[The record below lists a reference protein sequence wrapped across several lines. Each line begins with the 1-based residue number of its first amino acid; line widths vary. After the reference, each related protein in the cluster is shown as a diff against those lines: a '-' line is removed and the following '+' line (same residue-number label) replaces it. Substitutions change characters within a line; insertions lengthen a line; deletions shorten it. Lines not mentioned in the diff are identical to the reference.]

1 MENIAVLIPCYNESI
16 TIAKVINDFKAYLPD
31 ATVYVYDNNSTDGSD
46 KIAKDLGAVVRYE
59 KKQGK
64 GNVVRTMF
72 RDINAKCYVMV
83 DADDTY
89 SLEKVRLMCDKV
101 LNENVDMVVGDR
113 LSSTYFKE
121 NKRPFHN
128 LGNKVVLK
136 TINKLF
142 KSDIRDIMTGFRV
155 MSYEFV
161 KTFPV
166 ISKGFEIETEMTIHA
181 VYRNMNIENVIIEYR
196 DRPENSVSKLNTFGD
211 GKKVLIKIFDLYK
224 DYEPLKFFSFIAFV
238 LFIISTIFFVPIVI
252 EFLNTHLV
260 PKFPTLIICAFVYIT
275 AIISFFT
282 GLILDTVKNKDKR
295 DFETKLQI
303 FSYLKNKKNL

>member
-16 TIAKVINDFKAYLPD
+16 TIAKVIKDFKAYLPD
-31 ATVYVYDNNSTDGSD
+31 ATIYVYDNNSTDGSD
-46 KIAKDLGAVVRYE
+46 KIAKESGAVVRYE

-64 GNVVRTMF
+64 GNVVRSMF

-89 SLEKVRLMCDKV
+89 SLDKVRLMCDKI

-128 LGNKVVLK
+128 IGNKIVLH

-142 KSDIRDIMTGFRV
+142 KSNIRDIMTGFRT

-181 VYRNMNIENVIIEYR
+181 VYHNLNIENEIIEYK
-196 DRPENSVSKLNTFGD
+196 DRPKDSPSKLDTFSD
-211 GKKVLIKIFDLYK
+211 GRKVLIKIFDLYK
-224 DYEPLKFFSFIAFV
+224 DYKPLGFFSFLALL
-238 LFIISTIFFVPIVI
+238 LFIISTIFFTPIVI
-252 EFLNTHLV
+252 EYLNTHLV
-260 PKFPTLIICAFVYIT
+260 PKYPTLIICSFVYI
-275 AIISFFT
+275 ASMLSFFA
-282 GLILDTVKNKDKR
+282 GLILDSVASKDKR
-295 DFETKLQI
+295 DFEMKLQI
-303 FSYLKNKKNL
+303 FSYIKNNGNL

>member
-1 MENIAVLIPCYNESI
+1 M
-16 TIAKVINDFKAYLPD
+16 
-31 ATVYVYDNNSTDGSD
+31 YDNNSTDGSD
-46 KIAKDLGAVVRYE
+46 KIAKELGAVVRYE

-72 RDINAKCYVMV
+72 REINAKCYVMV

-89 SLEKVRLMCDKV
+89 SLDKVKDMCDKV

-181 VYRNMNIENVIIEYR
+181 VYHNMNIENVIIDYK

-238 LFIISTIFFVPIVI
+238 R
-252 EFLNTHLV
+252 
-260 PKFPTLIICAFVYIT
+260 LIAAMAFS
-275 AIISFFT
+275 SFYFYT
-282 GLILDTVKNKDKR
+282 MQK
-295 DFETKLQI
+295 
-303 FSYLKNKKNL
+303 S

>member
-16 TIAKVINDFKAYLPD
+16 TIAKVINDFKASLPN
-31 ATVYVYDNNSTDGSD
+31 ATIYVYDNNSTDGSD
-46 KIAKDLGAVVRYE
+46 KIARDLGAVVRYE

-89 SLEKVRLMCDKV
+89 SLDKVKDMCDKV
-101 LNENVDMVVGDR
+101 LYENVDMVVGDR

-121 NKRPFHN
+121 NKRPFHGI
-128 LGNKVVLK
+128 GNKV
-136 TINKLF
+136 F
-142 KSDIRDIMTGFRV
+142 KSDIRDIMTGFRA

-181 VYRNMNIENVIIEYR
+181 VYHNMNIANEIIEYK
-196 DRPENSVSKLNTFGD
+196 DRSENSKSKLNTFGD

-224 DYEPLKFFSFIAFV
+224 DYEPLKFFSFIAFI
-238 LFIISTIFFVPIVI
+238 LFIISTIFFVPVVI

-303 FSYLKNKKNL
+303 FSYLKNNDKL

>member
-16 TIAKVINDFKAYLPD
+16 TIAKVINDFKKSLPD
-31 ATVYVYDNNSTDGSD
+31 ANIYVYDNNSTDGSD
-46 KIAKDLGAVVRYE
+46 KIAKDSGAVVRYE

-72 RDINAKCYVMV
+72 REINAKCYVMV

-89 SLEKVRLMCDKV
+89 SLDKVRLMCDKV

-128 LGNKVVLK
+128 IGNRVVLH
-136 TINKLF
+136 TINRLF

-181 VYRNMNIENVIIEYR
+181 VYHNLNIENEIIEYK
-196 DRPENSVSKLNTFGD
+196 DRPKNSLSKLDTFSD
-211 GKKVLIKIFDLYK
+211 GRKVLIKIFDLYK
-224 DYEPLKFFSFIAFV
+224 NYKPLAFFSFLALL
-238 LFIISTIFFVPIVI
+238 LFIVSTIFFTPIVI
-252 EFLNTHLV
+252 EYLNTHLV
-260 PKFPTLIICAFVYIT
+260 PKYPTLIICSFVYI
-275 AIISFFT
+275 ASILSFFA
-282 GLILDTVKNKDKR
+282 GLILDSVASKDKR

-303 FSYLKNKKNL
+303 FSYLRIKDNI